1 MPPQRHLPAS
11 SQPKVRQRGSKA
23 CSPCRKR
30 KIKCDGKQ
38 PCTGCS
44 VYGYDCVY
52 IDARAQRNAS
62 STARTISQSSP
73 TEVRASEPD
82 QKTSTASGSYM
93 VSESV
98 VYCPYGN
105 PLLHQSLKTRFTT
118 ADSAIAHPRNLG
130 IALGMENPPR
140 LQSFGW
146 NTGTRIEPKATNQR
160 SICDI
165 ITLDQ
170 VNQYAT
176 VYFNEIHQFFAVF
189 NQDIFKTQCVDSW
202 FSQKLGS
209 DFQALICSVVA
220 LGSYFSGSESCP
232 AEAEVAEHGR
242 VLLENSTTYAPALL
256 SMKHV
261 VAWVLRAFYLRSTTR
276 PHLSWMASCAAV
288 HIAEAIGLHREI
300 NESQMRRDTSREITA
315 SEIDARRR
323 TLWVT
328 LAQHH
333 FFASEYGRTAVPL
346 DTTGCQILQPQNGDL
361 TVDLVA
367 IMQSIPTAVP
377 AGSVLQSVEALMK
390 ASSITAKGPFLS
402 LLRADTCFC
411 IFRKLRSAN
420 IPISLAAISSLL
432 DAIRVA
438 LDGVTFLCSM
448 RQPWWNIV
456 GTPFHSICVLL
467 AIETPESF
475 SMVPLAM
482 ESLKKAVTQF
492 NSHLSREALRTAHS
506 LVSAARE
513 KRSRDMRRDLESFD
527 KGLQILGEM
536 SQDQEETTMAASHD
550 SLAWLTDTDL
560 GFTDLLDLGNYY
572 AMEL

>member
-1 MPPQRHLPAS
+1 MPPQRHLPPS
-11 SQPKVRQRGSKA
+11 SLPKIRQRGSKA
-23 CSPCRKR
+23 CGPCRKR
-30 KIKCDGKQ
+30 KIKCDGKE

-52 IDARAQRNAS
+52 IDARAQRNTS
-62 STARTISQSSP
+62 STARSISRSSP
-73 TEVRASEPD
+73 TEVRAPEPD
-82 QKTSTASGSYM
+82 PKNSTASGSYM
-93 VSESV
+93 VSESI

-146 NTGTRIEPKATNQR
+146 NTGTRVEPRATTQR
-160 SICDI
+160 SICEI

-170 VNQYAT
+170 LNQYAT
-176 VYFNEIHQFFAVF
+176 VYFNEIHQFFAIF
-189 NQDIFKTQCVDSW
+189 NQDMFKTQCADSW
-202 FSQKLGS
+202 FSRKLGG
-209 DFQALICSVVA
+209 DFQALICSVVI

-242 VLLENSTTYAPALL
+242 VLLENSTAHAPALL

-261 VAWVLRAFYLRSTTR
+261 AAWVLRAFYLRSTTR

-300 NESQMRRDTSREITA
+300 NESQMRRDTPREVTPL
-315 SEIDARRR
+315 EIDARRR

-328 LAQHH
+328 MAQHH

-346 DTTGCQILQPQNGDL
+346 DTTGCQSLQPRDGDF
-361 TVDLVA
+361 TADLVA
-367 IMQSIPTAVP
+367 IMQSIPTAVQ
-377 AGSVLQSVEALMK
+377 AGSTLENVETLMK
-390 ASSITAKGPFLS
+390 ASSISAKAPLLS
-402 LLRADTCFC
+402 LLRADACFC

-420 IPISLAAISSLL
+420 IALSLAAISSLL
-432 DAIRVA
+432 DAIRIA

-467 AIETPESF
+467 AIETSESF

-482 ESLKKAVTQF
+482 ETLKKATTQF
-492 NSHLSREALRTAHS
+492 DSHLSREALRTSHS

-513 KRSRDMRRDLESFD
+513 KRSRDMSRDLESFD
-527 KGLQILGEM
+527 KGLRILGEL
-536 SQDQEETTMAASHD
+536 SQNQEESTVTNSKD
-550 SLAWLTDTDL
+550 SLEWLTDTDL